1 MNTDDIDDIGSSY
14 QEESHYPAEY
24 EEHMDYDPYK
34 QDNPYMPKEPK
45 KQNYGTEYNPNYNG
59 PKEETEGS
67 IMAEFFFS
75 ISVLVIIILVAF
87 IIHRVKLFLKK
98 RNMLSPLMA
107 RFLDAFQTIFTKTA
121 TKVANKKIAS
131 SYGIKGKIKTS
142 ETSELVQAH
151 LTEGLQEELYVAPN
165 APTDVE
171 VTEVIIDVEQK
182 EIKEERKDV

>member
-1 MNTDDIDDIGSSY
+1 MNTDDIDDIGSPY
-14 QEESHYPAEY
+14 PGESHYPAEY

-45 KQNYGTEYNPNYNG
+45 KHNYGTEYNPNYA
-59 PKEETEGS
+59 PKEETDGS

-87 IIHRVKLFLKK
+87 IVHKVKLFLKK

-121 TKVANKKIAS
+121 TKVANKQIAS

-142 ETSELVQAH
+142 ETSELVQSH

>member
-1 MNTDDIDDIGSSY
+1 MNTDDIDDIGSSF
-14 QEESHYPAEY
+14 QEEHQSY
-24 EEHMDYDPYK
+24 EPDPYE
-34 QDNPYMPKEPK
+34 QDNPYMPHEPK
-45 KQNYGTEYNPNYNG
+45 KHNYGTEYNPNYNT
-59 PKEETEGS
+59 PKEESDGS

-75 ISVLVIIILVAF
+75 ISVLVIIILVSF
-87 IIHRVKLFLKK
+87 IIHKVKLFLKK
-98 RNMLSPLMA
+98 RNMLSPLMN

-121 TKVANKKIAS
+121 TKVANKQIAK
-131 SYGIKGKIKTS
+131 SYGVKGKIKTS
-142 ETSELVQAH
+142 ETTELVQAH

>member
-1 MNTDDIDDIGSSY
+1 MNTDDIDDIGSPY
-14 QEESHYPAEY
+14 TEESHYPAEY
-24 EEHMDYDPYK
+24 EEHMDHNPYE
-34 QDNPYMPKEPK
+34 QNNPYMPKEPK
-45 KQNYGTEYNPNYNG
+45 KHNYGTEYNPNYNG
-59 PKEETEGS
+59 PKEETDGS

-75 ISVLVIIILVAF
+75 ISVLVIIIVIAF
-87 IIHRVKLFLKK
+87 IINKVKLFLKK
-98 RNMLSPLMA
+98 RNMLSPLMT

-121 TKVANKKIAS
+121 TKVANKQIAK
-131 SYGIKGKIKTS
+131 SYGVKGKIKTS

-165 APTDVE
+165 TPTDVE